1 MPLLPPDHP
10 ERLALADEVHARPP
24 EPLET
29 PSRATYVALL
39 VSPGEREREREHIAT
54 LCAAYGL
61 APPPAQVSQFSA
73 TLGVVRLKWERHGE
87 FSSVTLT
94 APGRSPQPFSEPVA
108 LMLVPGWLQGL
119 PGRIIVAAHAK
130 LVPEDPAQPGRPPDA
145 AWLARHFGGNIV
157 VGADVGEGAGYAF
170 TDFRIHPDG
179 CSRFVLIDRSFT
191 PRQAGRMLQRLFE
204 IEAYRMLA
212 LLALPLARSQSPRIV
227 AIESAL
233 AQFTS
238 GIAQGQ
244 GQGHDEAL
252 LHELTRLAAEVESG
266 LAASQF
272 RFGACRAYADLVRT
286 RIAELRETRV
296 PGLQT
301 IEEFMAR
308 RFTPAVSTC
317 ATVSQRLLDLSE
329 RVAQASALLATRV
342 GIAREGQN
350 QVLLASMDRRAKL
363 QLRLQQTVEG
373 LSVAAIVYYAAGL
386 VGYLAKAVKAG
397 GLPLDADLTVG
408 LAVPVLALLALLTVR
423 RARRH
428 VRAAEA
434 QDSALAAAAAGLP
447 PAPPR
452 QH

>member
-1 MPLLPPDHP
+1 MPLLPSNHPD
-10 ERLALADEVHARPP
+10 RLALADEVHARPP

-29 PSRATYVALL
+29 PARATYLALL
-39 VSPGEREREREHIAT
+39 VNADARESERAHLAR
-54 LCAAYGL
+54 LCAAFD
-61 APPPAQVSQFSA
+61 AEPPPAGVSQFSTA
-73 TLGVVRLKWERHGE
+73 LGPLRLKWERHGE
-87 FSSVTLT
+87 FSSYTLI
-94 APGRSPQPFSEPVA
+94 APGSGQVCFDSPAASLLPA
-108 LMLVPGWLQGL
+108 GWLQGL
-119 PGRIIVAAHAK
+119 PGQTMVAAHAE
-130 LVPEDPAQPGRPPDA
+130 LVAGAQDRSAPDA
-145 AWLARHFGGNIV
+145 AWLAAAFGGHIV
-157 VGADVGEGAGYAF
+157 VGGGVGEGAGHAY
-170 TDFRIHPDG
+170 TDFRIHADG
-179 CSRFVLIDRSFT
+179 CSRFVLVDHGFT

-212 LLALPLARSQSPRIV
+212 LLALPLARRLSPRIV
-227 AIESAL
+227 AIEGAL
-233 AQFTS
+233 AEFTD
-238 GIAQGQ
+238 GIARASGSQGQ
-244 GQGHDEAL
+244 DETL

-272 RFGACRAYADLVRT
+272 RFGACRAYAELVRT

-329 RVAQASALLATRV
+329 RVAQASSLLATRV

-350 QVLLASMDRRAKL
+350 QALLASMDRRAKL

-386 VGYLAKAVKAG
+386 VGYLAKAGKAA
-397 GLPLDADLTVG
+397 GLKLDPELVVG
-408 LAVPVLALLALLTVR
+408 AAVPVLALLAFAAVR

-428 VRAAEA
+428 IRAAEA
-434 QDSALAAAAAGLP
+434 GSPAASA
-447 PAPPR
+447 
-452 QH
+452 